1 MIRVSAATRVQ
12 DVLNLRESWDGLL
25 ETSGG
30 TVFQSWEWQ
39 RVWWKHY
46 GRDKRPFILLV
57 YEDEELMGIAPF
69 FVSLSHLGL
78 PFKVISFLGSGP
90 SDYGDFLLHP
100 SRRAEALEAIMGYLQ
115 TSEDWDVIDLQEIPS
130 NSANLRALRELYGK
144 GDFYPVIGGVGKIQ
158 EFTQDVSLALSLPG
172 NWDGFLQSLDRK
184 FRWNILYY
192 ARRLRRNHGVQVHRA
207 GSVEEVDRGMSDLF
221 LLHRRRQ
228 REKGLPTPILSRRYR
243 GFHREVAH
251 QFFRRGWLALYSLRV
266 DEEVVSAL
274 YGFEHGDR
282 FYYYLGGFDPSW
294 GRLSVATILIAE
306 VIEEAIERGFKTF
319 DFLRGEESY
328 KVRWGA
334 VPRQNIR
341 LVITRGRLRSSLLK
355 AILERE
361 NVVIREV
368 KQKLQK
374 L

>member
-1 MIRVSAATRVQ
+1 MIRVSAVTGAQ

-30 TVFQSWEWQ
+30 TIFQSWEWQ
-39 RVWWKHY
+39 RVWWEHY
-46 GRDKRPFILLV
+46 GRGKRPFILLV
-57 YEDEELMGIAPF
+57 YEDEKLMGIAPF

-78 PFKVISFLGSGP
+78 PLKVVSFLGSGP
-90 SDYGDFLLHP
+90 SDYGDLLLHP
-100 SRRAEALEAIMGYLQ
+100 SRRVETLEAIMGYLQ
-115 TSEDWDVIDLQEIPS
+115 TCEDWDAIDLQEIPS
-130 NSANLRALRELYGK
+130 DSANLRTLRESYCGEDL
-144 GDFYPVIGGVGKIQ
+144 KIQ
-158 EFTQDVSLALSLPG
+158 EFTQDVSFALSLPG
-172 NWDGFLQSLDRK
+172 SWDGLLQSLDRK

-192 ARRLRRNHGVQVHRA
+192 VRRLRRDHEAQVHRA
-207 GSVEEVDRGMSDLF
+207 RSVEKVDRGMSDLF
-221 LLHRRRQ
+221 LLHQRRQ
-228 REKGLPTPILSRRYR
+228 REKSLPTPILSRRYR
-243 GFHREVAH
+243 NFHREVAH

-266 DEEVVSAL
+266 DGKVVSAL

-294 GRLSVATILIAE
+294 GRLGVATILIAE
-306 VIEEAIERGFKTF
+306 VIKEAIERGFKTF

-341 LVITRGRLRSSLLK
+341 LIITRERSKSSLLK

-361 NVVIREV
+361 NVIVREV
-368 KQKLQK
+368 KQKLRK